1 MKFFYFAFSFAFC
14 FNSYSSNMYDKKT
27 INVKGVSMQ
36 NKYLLLSERSR
47 SEILSVMPR
56 EREILRLAD
65 YFQNFS
71 DSTRIKILTCLS
83 MMEMCVNDLSA
94 VLAINQTTISHQL
107 KQLKDQGIV
116 SYKRNGK
123 ILVYRLIN
131 ENVNDMMMYALNV
144 I

>member
-1 MKFFYFAFSFAFC
+1 MQKF
-14 FNSYSSNMYDKKT
+14 
-27 INVKGVSMQ
+27 
-36 NKYLLLSERSR
+36 LLLSERNRRDIISA
-47 SEILSVMPR
+47 LPH

-83 MMEMCVNDLSA
+83 LSSMCVNDLST
-94 VLAINQTTISHQL
+94 VLGINQTTVSHQL

-116 SYKRNGK
+116 SYKREGK
-123 ILVYRLIN
+123 ILIYSLTSN
-131 ENVNDMMMYALNV
+131 SVNDMMMYALNV

>member
-1 MKFFYFAFSFAFC
+1 
-14 FNSYSSNMYDKKT
+14 
-27 INVKGVSMQ
+27 MQ
-36 NKYLLLSERSR
+36 NKYLLLTERNR
-47 SEILSVMPR
+47 KDILSALPR
-56 EREILRLAD
+56 DGEILRLAD

-83 MMEMCVNDLSA
+83 MTSMCVNDLST
-94 VLAINQTTISHQL
+94 VLGINQTTISHQL

-116 SYKRNGK
+116 TYRRDGK
-123 ILVYRLIN
+123 ILLYSLVN